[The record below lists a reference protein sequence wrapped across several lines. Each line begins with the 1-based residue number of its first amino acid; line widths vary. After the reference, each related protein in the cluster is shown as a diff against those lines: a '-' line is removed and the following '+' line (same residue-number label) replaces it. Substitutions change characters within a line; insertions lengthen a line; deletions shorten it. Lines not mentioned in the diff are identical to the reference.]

1 MKLNIINGSEIK
13 KEVPNNN
20 HRYIKLTK
28 QDFEKLTS
36 IRFISDKIKFSLVQ
50 NDQNIELSLPKLR
63 NPKSIEEPAMK
74 ELIDCVTVWGFQK
87 YANYLEQ
94 GRYRAKAEKML
105 LEEIDYQN
113 EIQRLDNEVEELSQ
127 EKQYLIRELA
137 KYKEKYGES
146 I

>member
-1 MKLNIINGSEIK
+1 
-13 KEVPNNN
+13 
-20 HRYIKLTK
+20 
-28 QDFEKLTS
+28 
-36 IRFISDKIKFSLVQ
+36 
-50 NDQNIELSLPKLR
+50 
-63 NPKSIEEPAMK
+63 
-74 ELIDCVTVWGFQK
+74 
-87 YANYLEQ
+87 LEQ